1 MIQWK
6 SHSYSCDFQ
15 ITKNIC
21 LTKKLGPELYVLET
35 FWNTTVKWCGK
46 SSYCEHVLYYDV
58 WSMWIVEMALNVR
71 RWAGLELKPNH
82 GYSLTAVKSGS
93 GLMRRGSSGRGSIP
107 IIW

>member
-1 MIQWK
+1 MR
-6 SHSYSCDFQ
+6 
-15 ITKNIC
+15 
-21 LTKKLGPELYVLET
+21 
-35 FWNTTVKWCGK
+35 
-46 SSYCEHVLYYDV
+46 
-58 WSMWIVEMALNVR
+58 IVEKALNVR